1 MKRYYKNK
9 NLVVNNHE
17 LILIKQA
24 LVHRRRTYLDY
35 AKNRNDNDFLVLAN
49 KQKKIIDKLEQ
60 TLTRG
65 MI

>member
-35 AKNRNDNDFLVLAN
+35 AENRNDNDFLVLAN